1 VKPMTR
7 ESGSIVSTGTTRD
20 AKAGIDV
27 PIEVRDHIGAGRVTW
42 AELGETW
49 VIISA
54 DGQCATPDE

>member
-1 VKPMTR
+1 MKPMTR
-7 ESGSIVSTGTTRD
+7 ESGSLISTGSARD

-42 AELGETW
+42 AEVGVTW

-54 DGQCATPDE
+54 DGKCATHDE